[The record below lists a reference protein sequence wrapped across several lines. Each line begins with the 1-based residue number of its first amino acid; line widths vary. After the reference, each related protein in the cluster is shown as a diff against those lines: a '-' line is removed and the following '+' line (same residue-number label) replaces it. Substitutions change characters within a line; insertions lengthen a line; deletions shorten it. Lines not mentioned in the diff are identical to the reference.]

1 MMKYTQA
8 QLEECL
14 KKAYSYEN
22 RDGWEAEELETEFIG
37 TVQRKRKLYDIY
49 VDTERNYW
57 YEVRFITDAGIVSEY
72 EAVFGCT
79 ERKRR
84 KRRQGA

>member
-1 MMKYTQA
+1 MKYTQKL
-8 QLEECL
+8 LEECL
-14 KKAYSYEN
+14 KEAYSYEN

-57 YEVRFITDAGIVSEY
+57 YKVRFITDAGIVTEH
-72 EAVFGCT
+72 EAVFGYT
-79 ERKRR
+79 ERERKKKRR
-84 KRRQGA
+84 GA